1 MNSESGSRVS
11 FKERYLTAKNVTYF
25 AILLA
30 LVVVLQLFGSVL
42 KIGAT
47 QLSFVLVPIVLC
59 GMVLGPWWAATLGF
73 VFGVIVFLQGLFG
86 ADAFTAV
93 LINDHPLITALTCL
107 GKGFCCGLAS
117 GYCYKL
123 VKNKDETAASF
134 ISAAICPIVNTG
146 LFILGAL
153 LMSDTLSA
161 NFVADGSTVIYFLII
176 GCAGVN
182 FIVELG
188 INLICAPAIHR
199 ITNIVEKNIKRE
211 G

>member
-30 LVVVLQLFGSVL
+30 LVIVLQLFGSAF

-47 QLSFVLVPIVLC
+47 SLSFVLVPIVLC

-73 VFGVIVFLQGLFG
+73 IFGVIVFCQGLFG
-86 ADAFTAV
+86 VDPFTSI

-107 GKGFCCGLAS
+107 VKGSCCGLAS
-117 GYCYKL
+117 GYVYKL
-123 VKNKDETAASF
+123 LQSKNATAASF
-134 ISAAICPIVNTG
+134 ASAVICPLVNTL
-146 LFILGAL
+146 LFIVGAL
-153 LMSDTLSA
+153 FMSDTLNN
-161 NFVADGSTVIYFLII
+161 NFVEDGSTVIYFLVI
-176 GCAGVN
+176 GCAGIN
-182 FIVELG
+182 FLVELA
-188 INLICAPAIHR
+188 INLVCAPAILQ
-199 ITNIVEKNIKRE
+199 ITQIVEKNIKRE